1 MPVPFIHG
9 RDLPVPL
16 VQRMLWVT
24 PLTGSAVAQCECWQL
39 AGTLHELTVKTVGLV
54 DLWNNLSSYYPEAY
68 W

>member
-9 RDLPVPL
+9 RDLPVSL

-24 PLTGSAVAQCECWQL
+24 PLIGSAVAQRECWQL
-39 AGTLHELTVKTVGLV
+39 AGTPDELTVKTVGLV
-54 DLWNNLSSYYPEAY
+54 DLWNSLSSYCPEAY